1 MKKLVLLLI
10 FFVSVKVLSQKN
22 FEGIVVYQT
31 FQHGIT
37 SKMTMFFGQSK
48 IKIVSTITYEDSLQ
62 KINQTYGGVY
72 DFVKGTLISYSSF
85 TERYEID
92 TLNNEKEEDELAVI
106 ERKDS
111 SITVAGFACNKLFFN
126 VDTSNKTRMSK
137 NYMWYSDKLKYVVPV
152 EYRNKLSISP
162 DGNMLWLASTNIL
175 SYYNPLQQAIRIDTT
190 ATNAISIQ
198 KKKLKNSHFSIPR
211 NYKLD
216 DGSSTWDV
224 ISRQYEKSLKSTPKK
239 TAKQKSGNN

>member
-1 MKKLVLLLI
+1 MKKLILPLI
-10 FFVSVKVLSQKN
+10 FFVSVKVMSQKN

-31 FQHGIT
+31 VQHGIT

-72 DFVKGTLISYSSF
+72 DFIKGTLISYSSF

-92 TLNNEKEEDELAVI
+92 TLNNEKEEDELAVF

-111 SITVAGFACNKLFFN
+111 SITVAGFTCNKLFFN
-126 VDTSNKTRMSK
+126 IDTSNKRSMSK
-137 NYMWYSDKLKYVVPV
+137 NYTWYSDELKYVVPE

-175 SYYNPLQQAIRIDTT
+175 SY
-190 ATNAISIQ
+190 
-198 KKKLKNSHFSIPR
+198 
-211 NYKLD
+211 
-216 DGSSTWDV
+216 
-224 ISRQYEKSLKSTPKK
+224 
-239 TAKQKSGNN
+239 